1 MISVD
6 CTCGRRFQT
15 GDENA
20 GKRTKCPVCGTP
32 LVMPVPGADAAS
44 VKSGR
49 GRETPPSWWYP
60 KGHAEAPKAPAPQG
74 FEAETARTRIIPS
87 TRAGIPPRAE
97 TSSRPA
103 RWSRGLTIASGVGAI
118 ALLVFGLLPWLG
130 VPDPMPG
137 PRPKDEPVAA
147 NRGPSGPAPNPEIE
161 RPAVERELSDNIP
174 LPPADGSPAERP
186 PGPPVVSSEWEPRP
200 TSNNATP
207 EESAEEVGQPR
218 MKLLVPAYFYPAG
231 PGLKHWEELIDAAAH
246 VPIVAVANPGSGP
259 GEDLNPDYRMVVGRA
274 SRRGVTVIGYIGTN
288 YAHRPR
294 LEVEA
299 DVDRWTRFYPEIQ
312 GIFFDA
318 QASDVGHVDDYA
330 IFREFVRKKIH
341 RALVVTN
348 PGTLCAEEYA
358 SRPASDVFCMFES
371 PSGFE
376 HFRLP
381 RWADRYTAGHFA
393 ALPHHVPSPKQMR
406 DCIQVAASRGIGL
419 IYVTDAQGPNLW
431 DRLPSYWDAEVEAVR
446 KVNQGLTP

>member
-1 MISVD
+1 
-6 CTCGRRFQT
+6 
-15 GDENA
+15 
-20 GKRTKCPVCGTP
+20 
-32 LVMPVPGADAAS
+32 
-44 VKSGR
+44 
-49 GRETPPSWWYP
+49 
-60 KGHAEAPKAPAPQG
+60 
-74 FEAETARTRIIPS
+74 
-87 TRAGIPPRAE
+87 
-97 TSSRPA
+97 
-103 RWSRGLTIASGVGAI
+103 
-118 ALLVFGLLPWLG
+118 
-130 VPDPMPG
+130 
-137 PRPKDEPVAA
+137 
-147 NRGPSGPAPNPEIE
+147 
-161 RPAVERELSDNIP
+161 
-174 LPPADGSPAERP
+174 
-186 PGPPVVSSEWEPRP
+186 
-200 TSNNATP
+200 
-207 EESAEEVGQPR
+207 
-218 MKLLVPAYFYPAG
+218 
-231 PGLKHWEELIDAAAH
+231 LIDAAAH

-259 GEDLNPDYRMVVGRA
+259 GEDLNPDYRVVVGRA
-274 SRRGVTVIGYIGTN
+274 LRRGVTVIGYIGTN

-299 DVDRWTRFYPEIQ
+299 DVDRWIRFYPEIR

-318 QASDVGHVDDYA
+318 QASDVGHANDYA
-330 IFREFVRKKIH
+330 ILREFVRKKIN

-381 RWADRYTAGHFA
+381 RWADRYSAGHFA
-393 ALPHHVPSPKQMR
+393 ALPHHVPSPEQMR